1 MRGGFSG
8 TRVKSKAGMAGV
20 VVFNL
25 IVIPLEIGC
34 AARVDLGLSLLLL
47 NGIGVKGEISW
58 HSAAL
63 NGMWGITERTSV

>member
-34 AARVDLGLSLLLL
+34 AARVDFGLSLLLL
-47 NGIGVKGEISW
+47 NGIGVKGEISL

-63 NGMWGITERTSV
+63 KGMWGVTGRTSL